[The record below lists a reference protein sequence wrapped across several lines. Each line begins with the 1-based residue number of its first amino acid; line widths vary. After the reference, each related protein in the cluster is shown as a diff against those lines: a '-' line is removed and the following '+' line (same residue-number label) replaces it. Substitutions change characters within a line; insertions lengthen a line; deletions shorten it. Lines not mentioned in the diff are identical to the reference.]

1 MVTKSV
7 SSCQSM
13 EFVSAKTALSNIHL
27 SANYHP
33 RTLQTSQQPILLQ
46 HQQWQCPVTLTNP
59 MMVGWQTL
67 QQTGAHAT
75 TSLCKKNWVGLMP
88 KTSVF
93 HLGARWHPFTQQTQT
108 TSLLPTWSIMK
119 PGLVTT
125 QFMLGIG
132 SGRTGQMLA
141 STDGPQE
148 VRNLSNFSSRG

>member
-125 QFMLGIG
+125 LFMLAIG
-132 SGRTGQMLA
+132 SGRMGQMLA